1 MSRTPK
7 DSIKVSYTL
16 DRKVAESLEKFCV
29 DTGRTKTKVVEL
41 AITEFIEKY
50 GREDAAYGN

>member
-16 DRKVAESLEKFCV
+16 DRKVAEALVKFCEE
-29 DTGRTKTKVVEL
+29 TGRTKTKVVEL
-41 AITEFIEKY
+41 ALADYIKRHTSESMK
-50 GREDAAYGN
+50 

>member
-16 DRKVAESLEKFCV
+16 DRKVAESLEKFCK

-41 AITEFIEKY
+41 AITDFILKNKSEVSKK
-50 GREDAAYGN
+50 